1 MALPKSSLSQIC
13 RAIADFVSDGLQA
26 SAHSIRI
33 MIGNPAEAVPGQ
45 ADTEHRVNLFFYRFE
60 PSGFHADTSPGDIWW
75 IRLHCLI
82 TAFGVAED
90 QVSSGENDLRLVGEL
105 MRLFH
110 ETPVLNS
117 VNVDDEEFRLQVVF
131 HPLSA
136 DDLNHIWSTQN
147 EVSYRPSVAYE
158 MALAPV
164 VPVKPNLGSPLVG
177 MVGSEVRGGMDRRT
191 APFAGEVLA
200 PQVSASVVDISVED
214 WAPSICFI
222 YEGKCAFSLAFE
234 KDSEALAN
242 FQPMVWL
249 AGEPGAAITLVW
261 EEWTSQKGWQHVNE
275 TKETTAT
282 TLVIDPERVE
292 TAITEEVNLPAG
304 NNNYQTVLYAKRSY
318 TRAVDGQELTVRS
331 NPLLVTIYKGA

>member
-1 MALPKSSLSQIC
+1 MSLPKSSLSQIC

-60 PSGFHADTSPGDIWW
+60 PSGFYADSSPGDIWW
-75 IRLHCLI
+75 LRLHCLI

-117 VNVDDEEFRLQVVF
+117 VNVDDEEFSLQVVF
-131 HPLSA
+131 QPLSA

-177 MVGSEVRGGMDRRT
+177 MVGSEVRGGMDGRMVS
-191 APFAGEVLA
+191 FAGEVLA
-200 PQVSASVVDISVED
+200 PQVSSSVVDISVED

-242 FQPMVWL
+242 FHPTVWV
-249 AGEPGAAITLVW
+249 AGEPDATITLVW

-275 TKETTAT
+275 TKETKAN
-282 TLVIDPERVE
+282 TLVIDPERIE
-292 TAITEEVNLPAG
+292 TAVTEEVNLPAG
-304 NNNYQTVLYAKRSY
+304 NNNYQAVLYAKRSY

-331 NPLLVTIYKGA
+331 NPLLVTIYEGA

>member
-1 MALPKSSLSQIC
+1 
-13 RAIADFVSDGLQA
+13 
-26 SAHSIRI
+26 

-164 VPVKPNLGSPLVG
+164 VPVKHSLGSPLVG
-177 MVGSEVRGGMDRRT
+177 AVGSEVRRGMD
-191 APFAGEVLA
+191 
-200 PQVSASVVDISVED
+200 
-214 WAPSICFI
+214 
-222 YEGKCAFSLAFE
+222 
-234 KDSEALAN
+234 
-242 FQPMVWL
+242 
-249 AGEPGAAITLVW
+249 
-261 EEWTSQKGWQHVNE
+261 
-275 TKETTAT
+275 
-282 TLVIDPERVE
+282 
-292 TAITEEVNLPAG
+292 
-304 NNNYQTVLYAKRSY
+304 
-318 TRAVDGQELTVRS
+318 
-331 NPLLVTIYKGA
+331 

>member
-177 MVGSEVRGGMDRRT
+177 MVGSEVRGDMDGRM
-191 APFAGEVLA
+191 ASFVGEVLA

-292 TAITEEVNLPAG
+292 TAVTEEVNLPAG
-304 NNNYQTVLYAKRSY
+304 NNNYQAVLYAKRSY